1 MSVVMMSV
9 LQVQVESLTR
19 QLEQVTRA
27 NAELTTE
34 NERVRKLLDEF
45 ALRHDRDQAQIEQLL
60 LEKLT
65 ED

>member
-9 LQVQVESLTR
+9 LQVQVETLTR

>member
-45 ALRHDRDQAQIEQLL
+45 ALRHDRDRAQIEQLL